1 MKKSLVLFLLALA
14 LVSAAIAAEAPLGV
28 GKYTSVDEIATTI
41 SSFFPKVQ
49 GEITSVQG
57 NRLTI
62 GLGAKDGLQNGVTLT
77 LWRDGKEIL
86 HPVTHAVIGRAEDE
100 VGTVEVTA
108 VEEKTSFG
116 IVMKKLREPRVGDKA
131 RITPKKIS
139 IALIPIGA
147 ENPEI
152 IQGLA
157 QRLAEFG
164 RFSVLDNEKTAAFL
178 KDRKQRDSA
187 LVKEMGKTFSLD
199 VVAAIEVFPTDGKFL
214 VTTRVFYTDD
224 ARPLDTIVAL
234 LDLRTKKDAL
244 GEVRPFFAPTKEV
257 KTATASAASQMPL
270 DSQLFAA
277 ADLEGTGKLQYVL
290 SDGMKVHI
298 YQQESSGWKERWAER
313 GVYTAEEMQIFNLDV
328 ADINGN
334 GRPEIFVTCMHRGR
348 VVSYV
353 IEYKDGAYTRIADI
367 PGFLRVVRHPRTGN
381 MLIGQGYDPE
391 KFYAGPPK
399 QYGWSDNNYVL
410 GAELTLPRD
419 LTLYGFTYADLGE
432 GGPMIVALDENE
444 QLIVYSNN
452 VPIWKSE
459 EKYPAVGVTVRKPVT
474 GIDAT
479 LQKDAVADD
488 KRYLVN
494 IPGRVFAQYLNA
506 DGRDEIVL
514 PKNSGKTLLTPHK
527 RAELIGLVWTG
538 SRLEERWRIK
548 EDTGAVQDF
557 QVLRLEGGGAQIVA
571 LVRHPGGLFR
581 SDRMSI
587 MTFEMK

>member
-1 MKKSLVLFLLALA
+1 MRKALVLFLLALS
-14 LVSAAIAAEAPLGV
+14 LVTAAIAAEKPLGV
-28 GKYTSVDEIATTI
+28 EKYTSVDEIATTI

-49 GEITSVQG
+49 GEVKSVQG
-57 NRLTI
+57 DRLSI

-108 VEEKTSFG
+108 VEEKTCTG
-116 IVMKKLREPRVGDKA
+116 VMQKKLKDPRQGDKA
-131 RITPKKIS
+131 RITPKKIA
-139 IALIPIGA
+139 IALIPL
-147 ENPEI
+147 NTDKPEI
-152 IQGLA
+152 VQGLA

-164 RFSVLDNEKTAAFL
+164 RFIVLDNEKTAAFL
-178 KDRKQRDSA
+178 KDRKQRDSS

-199 VVAAIEVFPTDGKFL
+199 VVAAIEVFPSEDKFL
-214 VTTRVFYTDD
+214 VTTRVFYADD
-224 ARPLDTIVAL
+224 GRLLDTIVAL

-244 GEVRPFFAPTKEV
+244 GEVRPFFAPLKEV
-257 KTATASAASQMPL
+257 KTATASAAKEMPL

-298 YQQESSGWKERWAER
+298 YQLEPSGWHEAWAER
-313 GVYTAEEMQIFNLDV
+313 GVYTAGEMQHINLDV

-334 GRPEIFVTCMHRGR
+334 GRPEIFVTCMLRGK

-353 IEYKDGAYTRIADI
+353 IEFKDGAYTRIAEVS
-367 PGFLRVVRHPRTGN
+367 GFLRVVKVPRMGN

-391 KFYAGPPK
+391 SFYAGPPM
-399 QYGWSDNNYVL
+399 QYGWSDNKYVP
-410 GAELTLPRD
+410 GAELTLPKG

-432 GGPMIVALDENE
+432 GAPMIVALDEND
-444 QLIVYSNN
+444 QLVIYSNN

-459 EKYPAVGVTVRKPVT
+459 EKYPAVNVTVRKPVT
-474 GIDAT
+474 GVDAL
-479 LQKDAVADD
+479 LQKDEAAND
-488 KRYLVN
+488 KRLLVT
-494 IPGRVFAQYLNA
+494 IPGRIFALDLNN

-527 RAELIGLVWTG
+527 RAELVGLAWTG
-538 SRLEERWRIK
+538 SRLEERWKIK

-557 QVLRLEGGGAQIVA
+557 QVLRLEGTGAQIVA
-571 LVRHPGGLFR
+571 LVRHPGGLFK

-587 MTFEMK
+587 MTYEMK